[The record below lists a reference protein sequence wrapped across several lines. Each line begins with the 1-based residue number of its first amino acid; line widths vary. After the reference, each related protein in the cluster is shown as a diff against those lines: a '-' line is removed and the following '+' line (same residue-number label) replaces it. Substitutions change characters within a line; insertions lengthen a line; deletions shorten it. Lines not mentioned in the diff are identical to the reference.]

1 MTIDD
6 IFSDISTHMVEG
18 LMTHDQLATYYCFLN
33 MQGYAKCHLYHYLS
47 ESKEYI
53 DLKRY
58 YHKSHN
64 KLIKEKPVTNPKLLP
79 ESWYGHYMEDV
90 DTTTKKSAI
99 KTGIESWIDWETE
112 TMKLYSK
119 AYKDAL
125 SLNEVADTRYIGTLV
140 DGAAKELA
148 SAKSTY
154 ILLQSCNFDMVMITE
169 MQEDK
174 AKKYKEKINEIW
186 R

>member
-1 MTIDD
+1 
-6 IFSDISTHMVEG
+6 
-18 LMTHDQLATYYCFLN
+18 
-33 MQGYAKCHLYHYLS
+33 
-47 ESKEYI
+47 
-53 DLKRY
+53 
-58 YHKSHN
+58 
-64 KLIKEKPVTNPKLLP
+64 
-79 ESWYGHYMEDV
+79 
-90 DTTTKKSAI
+90 
-99 KTGIESWIDWETE
+99 
-112 TMKLYSK
+112 MKLYSK

-148 SAKSTY
+148 NAKSTY